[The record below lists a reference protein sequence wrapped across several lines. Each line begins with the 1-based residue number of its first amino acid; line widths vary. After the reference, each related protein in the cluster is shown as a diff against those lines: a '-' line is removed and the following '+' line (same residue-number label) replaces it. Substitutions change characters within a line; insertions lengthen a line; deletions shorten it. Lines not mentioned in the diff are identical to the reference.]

1 LPLSGKARIEAYLP
15 DLPSPNYQELLEALQ
30 REFTFTFG
38 GCTLIRDLDGS
49 YLSQQ
54 GEWIQDRIN
63 LVYTDTPFSFEK
75 KTLARYADRLRSAAF
90 RALKEEAVLIAVY
103 QVYHSE

>member
-1 LPLSGKARIEAYLP
+1 MPLSAKARIEAYLP
-15 DLPSPNYQELLEALQ
+15 DLPSPNYQELLDALQ

-49 YLSQQ
+49 YLSQH

-63 LVYTDTPFSFEK
+63 LVYTDAPFSFDEDR
-75 KTLARYADRLRSAAF
+75 LARYADRLRTAAF
-90 RALKEEAVLIAVY
+90 RALNEEAVLIAVY
-103 QVYHSE
+103 PVRHAE